1 MTELFATHLMR
12 VFGLAVV
19 RRLLHAGLCDIL
31 PLRGA
36 PYVHRG
42 FYHCLVLRSCTCP
55 LRINTA
61 GSPGC
66 LSQEQKGL
74 DEGARMASQRP
85 SHPCGRPR
93 RRPCGRT
100 SPAQAPSPC
109 CFPSPQ
115 RPHTPAGW
123 GHGGTRKHSTSRS
136 VQTCSVRPAAIA
148 GVRDCQRLAEP
159 WPLAGRGCGH
169 GWRKLACGRQK
180 L

>member
-1 MTELFATHLMR
+1 MR

-109 CFPSPQ
+109 RFPPPCLLTPLLAGAMAA
-115 RPHTPAGW
+115 RGTAAPHAA
-123 GHGGTRKHSTSRS
+123 STHDRS
-136 VQTCSVRPAAIA
+136 VRLPLLGYRAATA
-148 GVRDCQRLAEP
+148 
-159 WPLAGRGCGH
+159 WS
-169 GWRKLACGRQK
+169 
-180 L
+180 